1 MKPFDIAR
9 IRRQLPGRQ
18 ISFFETITSTM
29 HEAAALAEAGC
40 PSGTA
45 VVAEEQTAGQGRHGH
60 SWHSEPGAGL
70 YVSVV
75 LRLPL
80 PPESLPVLTL
90 ALGLAVAET
99 ITRATDLHPD
109 LRWPN
114 DVMLGGKKTAGILVQ
129 LTDSVAIAGIGV
141 NVNHPAFPPE
151 IAAEATSLR
160 LATGHP
166 HSREDLLIGLLP
178 AIDSFGRMLVEGGRQ
193 PILDLFTRRSS
204 YAHGKRVIV
213 DQPGGA
219 LVGTTAGLHPAG
231 FLKLRA
237 DNGTE
242 CLILAGGVRPVSE
255 GGPQPAPA
263 GGHTSHATRP

>member
-1 MKPFDIAR
+1 MKPLDIAQ
-9 IRRQLPGRQ
+9 IRRQLPGRR
-18 ISFFETITSTM
+18 ISFFESITSTM
-29 HEAAALAEAGC
+29 PEAAQLAAAGC

-80 PPESLPVLTL
+80 PADSLPVVTL

-99 ITRATDLHPD
+99 ITRVTELHPD

-114 DVMLGGKKTAGILVQ
+114 DIMLGEKKTAGILVQ
-129 LTDSVAIAGIGV
+129 LADAVAIAGIGV

-151 IAAEATSLR
+151 ISGEATSLR
-160 LATGHP
+160 LATGRV
-166 HSREDLLIGLLP
+166 HSREDLLIGMLP
-178 AIDSFGRMLVEGGRQ
+178 TIDSFCRMLVEGGRQ
-193 PILDLFTRRSS
+193 GILDLFTQHSS
-204 YAHGKRVIV
+204 YARGRRVTV
-213 DQPGGA
+213 TQPGGN
-219 LVGTTAGLHPAG
+219 VTGTTAGLDPAG

-237 DNGTE
+237 DDGSET
-242 CLILAGGVRPVSE
+242 LILAGGVRPL
-255 GGPQPAPA
+255 
-263 GGHTSHATRP
+263 